1 MDWAGLAVE
10 QAAENE
16 PCLHDDDVVA
26 QALSGLDVSTPR
38 IGKGGN
44 KVAYLGHLDGEA
56 VVVKYVRQ
64 PVSSSGDETEQ
75 AIAVPERFRRE
86 IAAMMTI
93 ESPHV
98 ARVLLEPFVGQFGSC
113 THLCYVEQHYSGGDL
128 NSRLGVP
135 WEPAEVRRL
144 MLDLLSGVEAL
155 SERSIVHRDIKPENI
170 VIDSVGRFVLIDLG
184 IALFHGLSTLTD
196 VQVLGPRTNMFAA
209 PELLSPRS
217 TAQVDTRTDFFQ
229 MGIVGF
235 MALTAQHPFF
245 PPDDGFFGRLLSG
258 KLAEGVLDPFDPALS
273 VVLRRLL
280 KPSPG
285 QRYRTTAML
294 RKALEDCA

>member
-1 MDWAGLAVE
+1 ME

-16 PCLHDDDVVA
+16 PCLHDDEVVA
-26 QALSGLDVSTPR
+26 QALSDLGVSTPR

-44 KVAYLGHLDGEA
+44 KVAYLGHLAGEA

-64 PVSSSGDETEQ
+64 PVSSGVDETEQ

-98 ARVLLEPFVGQFGSC
+98 ARVLSEPFVRQFGSC
-113 THLCYVEQHYSGGDL
+113 THLCYVEQHYPGGDL
-128 NSRLGVP
+128 DSKLVGVP

-144 MLDLLSGVEAL
+144 LLDLLSGVEAL
-155 SERSIVHRDIKPENI
+155 SERRVVHRDIKPGNI
-170 VIDSVGRFVLIDLG
+170 VIDSAGRFVLIDLG
-184 IALFHGLSTLTD
+184 IALFHDLSTLTD
-196 VQVLGPRTNMFAA
+196 VQALGPRTNMFAA
-209 PELLSPRS
+209 PELLVPRS
-217 TAQVDTRTDFFQ
+217 IAQVDTRTDFFQ

-235 MALTAQHPFF
+235 VALTAQHPFF
-245 PPDDGFFGRLLSG
+245 PADDGFFGRLISG
-258 KLAEGVLDPFDPALS
+258 KLTDGVLDPFDPALS
-273 VVLRRLL
+273 AVLRRLL

-285 QRYRTTAML
+285 QRFRTTALL
-294 RKALEDCA
+294 RKALEDSA